1 MLEWIWVCMV
11 LAFKAALGSFFW
23 AIAIAL
29 CLIAIASCFGVLGS
43 LIAFV
48 LGGFRGV
55 KNEKNK

>member
-11 LAFKAALGSFFW
+11 LAFKAALGSFLW

-29 CLIAIASCFGVLGS
+29 GSVVIASCFGVLGS

-48 LGGFRGV
+48 SGGV
-55 KNEKNK
+55 KNDKDN